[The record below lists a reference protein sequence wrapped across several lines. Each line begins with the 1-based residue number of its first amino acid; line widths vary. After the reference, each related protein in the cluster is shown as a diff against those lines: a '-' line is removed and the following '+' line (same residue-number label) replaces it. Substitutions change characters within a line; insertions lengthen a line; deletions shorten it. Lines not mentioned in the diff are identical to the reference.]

1 VAVAGAFELFAFMRT
16 NFPATLLYSLL
27 YSVLLPY
34 GSNFEPRGKSPS
46 LQACRYDATLIDMAN
61 FSFDVVS
68 EYDKAEMNNV
78 FDQSQREIASRYDF
92 KGTPAELEWLNAD
105 KTGLKVTGNGDWQI
119 DAILD
124 IVRKKLAA
132 REQSQKVLDTSKE
145 SVVSNLKTT
154 KEVPFKQG
162 LDQEKAKK
170 MTALIREQLPK
181 VKTQIQGDAVRVMSG
196 SKDDLQAV
204 MQLLRSQDFDF
215 PINFTNYR

>member
-1 VAVAGAFELFAFMRT
+1 
-16 NFPATLLYSLL
+16 
-27 YSVLLPY
+27 
-34 GSNFEPRGKSPS
+34 
-46 LQACRYDATLIDMAN
+46 MAQ

-78 FDQSQREIASRYDF
+78 FDQSQREIANRYDF
-92 KGTPAELEWLNAD
+92 KGTPAALEWLNND

-124 IVRKKLAA
+124 IVRKKLATRA
-132 REQSQKVLDTSKE
+132 QSQKVLDTSRDA
-145 SVVSNLKTT
+145 VVSNLKTS

-170 MTALIREQLPK
+170 ITSLLRDKFPK
-181 VKTQIQGDAVRVMSG
+181 VKAQIQGDAVRVISG

-204 MQLLRSQDFDF
+204 IQLLKAQDFDF
-215 PINFTNYR
+215 PISATNYR

>member
-1 VAVAGAFELFAFMRT
+1 MPLSNGTFMMLKLHNT
-16 NFPATLLYSLL
+16 NLRLSIYFFFSCYNTAM
-27 YSVLLPY
+27 
-34 GSNFEPRGKSPS
+34 GS
-46 LQACRYDATLIDMAN
+46 
-61 FSFDVVS
+61 FSFDIVS

-78 FDQSQREIASRYDF
+78 FDQVQRELANRYDF
-92 KGTPAELEWLNAD
+92 KGTPAAVEWLNAD

-132 REQSQKVLDTSKE
+132 RNQSQKVLDTTKE
-145 SVVSNLKTT
+145 PVTSNLKTT

-170 MTALIREQLPK
+170 ITSLIRDKSPK
-181 VKTQIQGDAVRVMSG
+181 VKTQIQGDAVRVMSS

-204 MQLLRSQDFDF
+204 MQLLRTQDFDF
-215 PINFTNYR
+215 PLSFTNYR